1 MANLILT
8 TDGWQDRVRLKLG
21 VDEAYL
27 SDTELAMP
35 EIVSIAEAN
44 IIEQVPDYASKTGT
58 NKVYLEAATVCECA
72 ILACPSMPAR
82 MPTREQGPH
91 ATFEISVDWD
101 KKKAEFAI
109 ERDRYVGKILT
120 GSFPTLLHFGI
131 SNPIREWEW

>member
-8 TDGWQDRVRLKLG
+8 ATGWESRIRSKLG
-21 VDEAYL
+21 VDAAYL
-27 SDTELAMP
+27 PDTDLQQP
-35 EIVSIAEAN
+35 EIIFIAEAN

-58 NKVYLEAATVCECA
+58 DKVYLEAATVCECA

-101 KKKAEFAI
+101 KKKAELEA
-109 ERDRYVGKILT
+109 ERDSYLSRLV
-120 GSFPTLLHFGI
+120 TLATVPHF
-131 SNPIREWEW
+131 SVV

>member
-58 NKVYLEAATVCECA
+58 DKVYLEAATVCECA

-101 KKKAEFAI
+101 KKKAELEA
-109 ERDRYVGKILT
+109 ERDSYLSRLV
-120 GSFPTLLHFGI
+120 TLATVPHF
-131 SNPIREWEW
+131 SVV

>member
-82 MPTREQGPH
+82 LPTKEQGPH
-91 ATFEISVDWD
+91 ATFEVDTDWV
-101 KKKAEFAI
+101 KLKVMLEA
-109 ERDRYVGKILT
+109 ERDSYLSRLV
-120 GSFPTLLHFGI
+120 TLATVPHFSVI
-131 SNPIREWEW
+131 